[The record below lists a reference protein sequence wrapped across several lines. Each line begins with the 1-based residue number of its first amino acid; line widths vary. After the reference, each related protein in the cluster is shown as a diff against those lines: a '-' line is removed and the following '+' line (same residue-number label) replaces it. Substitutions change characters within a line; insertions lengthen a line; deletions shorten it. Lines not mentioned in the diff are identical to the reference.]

1 VKLRIQERPRW
12 GDTEAVNL
20 LGEVY
25 SPEGGLV
32 LGSKQQSMGPDPSFQ
47 CDLETQLS
55 WAPET
60 TAKKMAP
67 ACVAPEPL
75 VPPRARIDR
84 GVSGGA

>member
-1 VKLRIQERPRW
+1 
-12 GDTEAVNL
+12 
-20 LGEVY
+20 
-25 SPEGGLV
+25 
-32 LGSKQQSMGPDPSFQ
+32 MGPDPSFQ

-75 VPPRARIDR
+75 VPPKGTNRSWSEWWSLASKSCLHCGVCRLLRA
-84 GVSGGA
+84 A